1 MSEYFDVLV
10 ITPHPDDA
18 ELGAGGTIALWSERG
33 YRIAYVV
40 CSSGEKGTSD
50 PEMEPAK
57 LMSIREKEQIEAA
70 KILGVG
76 SVDFLRFP
84 DQGIEDNVEFLK
96 VIVKKIRQY
105 RPRIVMTINPYR
117 KYLWHRDHRITGQV
131 VLDAVYPYARDHL
144 AFPELLKE
152 GLTPHK
158 VEEIYLWGGEDVN
171 VKIDISSTFDKKL
184 RALLCHKSQ
193 IKEFGIPDM
202 REWLMNYCREMA
214 KSESFELAEGFHHI
228 KIPTQGIIK

>member
-1 MSEYFDVLV
+1 MSEYIDVLV

-57 LMSIREKEQIEAA
+57 LMSIREEEQIEAA
-70 KILGVG
+70 KVLGVEF
-76 SVDFLRFP
+76 VDFLRFP
-84 DQGIEDNVEFLK
+84 DQGIEDNIEFLK

-105 RPRIVMTINPYR
+105 RPRIVMTIDPYR
-117 KYLWHRDHRITGQV
+117 KYLWHRDHRITGQI

-144 AFPELLKE
+144 AFPELIKE
-152 GLTPHK
+152 GFHPHK
-158 VEEIYLWGGEDVN
+158 VEEIYLWGGDDIN
-171 VKIDISSTFDKKL
+171 VRIDISTTFDKKL
-184 RALLCHKSQ
+184 QALLCHKSQ
-193 IKEFGIPDM
+193 IEGFGIPDI
-202 REWLMNYCREMA
+202 REWLLNYCREMA
-214 KSESFELAEGFHHI
+214 RPEPFELAEGFHLV
-228 KIPTQGIIK
+228 KIPRQGIV